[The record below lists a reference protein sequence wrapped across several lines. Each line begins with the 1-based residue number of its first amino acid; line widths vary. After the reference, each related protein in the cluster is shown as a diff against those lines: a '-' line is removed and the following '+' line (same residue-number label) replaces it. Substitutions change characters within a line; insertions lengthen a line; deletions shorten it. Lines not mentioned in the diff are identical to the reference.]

1 MLKEQAMK
9 LEGEIVSVEY
19 LRGGVSIGIRL
30 ERVGE
35 LLLHR
40 LTDEQAMGYRAGGKV
55 TVDVSVEVIEEE
67 LEEKPLEFSDPD

>member
-1 MLKEQAMK
+1 MK

-35 LLLHR
+35 LLLRR